1 MAEGYMRYYAGS
13 VADVHSAGTQPA
25 ERVHEIARAV
35 MREDGIPIDDA
46 RPIAVEEF
54 AGEEFDYVITVCDE
68 AAENLPNSIR
78 ARQHIPF
85 HLPDPDRYEGDE
97 AGRRAFF
104 DEVREELKKF
114 TLKFVGREFLAKS

>member
-1 MAEGYMRYYAGS
+1 MRYYAGS

-25 ERVHEIARAV
+25 ERVNEIAKEV

-46 RPIAVEEF
+46 RPVSVDQY
-54 AGEEFDYVITVCDE
+54 AGEAFDYVITVCDE
-68 AAENLPNSIR
+68 AEEMLPATIR
-78 ARQHIPF
+78 ARHHIPF
-85 HLPDPDRYEGDE
+85 HLPDPDRYEGDD